1 MGSVQK
7 CSLKK
12 DNLSWEEVLTT
23 LISFLESTILYL
35 WKWSV
40 GSLFRTHSMCTDDD
54 LSLSFSSI
62 LDEDL
67 LHLALLCG
75 LVQYSFDKGRAW
87 WLATTQPNRG
97 EVQLYHGVFA
107 KYVTDRY
114 YGISYG
120 LVCSGKVQQRALY
133 RCEWSSADGDA
144 NAPQQLSSHPG
155 GPAVTSLNILWLAK
169 FWKGH
174 WQTSVNICEW
184 KTLSSSRSPY

>member
-1 MGSVQK
+1 MLSQERQFILGRSSDDPNFFFRKHHSLSV
-7 CSLKK
+7 
-12 DNLSWEEVLTT
+12 EI
-23 LISFLESTILYL
+23 ISKISIQDTFNA
-35 WKWSV
+35 
-40 GSLFRTHSMCTDDD
+40 MCPDDD

-174 WQTSVNICEW
+174 WQTSENFCEW
-184 KTLSSSRSPY
+184 KTLSSSHSPY

>member
-1 MGSVQK
+1 MTKTTCNRLCKKKNKVTDCQLKNCSHKIYKLVLVKMCQNMMLKRSSCKNWVVGSVQK

-40 GSLFRTHSMCTDDD
+40 GSLFRTYSMCPDDD
-54 LSLSFSSI
+54 LSLSF
-62 LDEDL
+62 LYKDL

-87 WLATTQPNRG
+87 WLAMTQPNRG

-107 KYVTDRY
+107 KYVTVER
-114 YGISYG
+114 
-120 LVCSGKVQQRALY
+120 LFFCWR
-133 RCEWSSADGDA
+133 
-144 NAPQQLSSHPG
+144 
-155 GPAVTSLNILWLAK
+155 
-169 FWKGH
+169 
-174 WQTSVNICEW
+174 
-184 KTLSSSRSPY
+184 